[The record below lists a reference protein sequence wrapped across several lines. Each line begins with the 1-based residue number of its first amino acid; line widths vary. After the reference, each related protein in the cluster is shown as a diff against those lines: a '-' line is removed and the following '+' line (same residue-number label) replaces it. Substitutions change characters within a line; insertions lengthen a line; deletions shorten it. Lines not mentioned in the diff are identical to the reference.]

1 MENELR
7 FYLTK
12 IKEAIEGDEQFKPTH
27 LVTATRLPS
36 GSVEL
41 AVNTDKIPEK
51 IGYILSAY
59 DDDMCLKAQPAVEM
73 VQLMVV

>member
-1 MENELR
+1 MENEVR

-12 IKEAIEGDEQFKPTH
+12 IKEAMEGEEKFAPTH
-27 LVTATRLPS
+27 LVTATKLPS
-36 GSVEL
+36 GSIEL

-51 IGYILSAY
+51 IDYILAVY
-59 DDDMCLKAQPAVEM
+59 DEEMKLKASPSVEM